1 MESKKQNKETKVQTI
16 QRQILEGRKVVL
28 LAKKDKEA
36 HFLVRIRYNNTDT
49 DGTQKW
55 RVIIDDEEYH
65 TSEIQINCPTRT
77 LTEEFEDVGEK
88 HHIVCDTT
96 RVVFENNVAT
106 IY

>member
-1 MESKKQNKETKVQTI
+1 MGKETKTQTI
-16 QRQILEGRKVVL
+16 QRQILEGRNVVL
-28 LAKKDKEA
+28 LAKKDKEV

-55 RVIIDDEEYH
+55 RVIIDEEEYH

-77 LTEEFEDVGEK
+77 LTEEFEGVGEK

-96 RVVFENNVAT
+96 GVVFENNKAT

>member
-1 MESKKQNKETKVQTI
+1 MQTKTQII
-16 QRQILEGRKVVL
+16 QKNILEGRRVVL
-28 LAKKDKEA
+28 VSHENPTT
-36 HFLVRIRYNNTDT
+36 LVRIRYNNTDT

-77 LTEEFEDVGEK
+77 LTEEFEGVGEK

-96 RVVFENNVAT
+96 GLVFENNKAT
-106 IY
+106 IN

>member
-1 MESKKQNKETKVQTI
+1 MGKETKIQTI

-28 LAKKDKEA
+28 LAKKDKEV

-55 RVIIDDEEYH
+55 RVIIDNEEYH

-77 LTEEFEDVGEK
+77 LTEEFEGVGEK

-96 RVVFENNVAT
+96 GVVFENNKAI